1 MSEVFVRCYIGDISL
16 STLKNVQRE
25 SGKFDE
31 WELMQGSEFKL
42 KESYGYRGGIGKQ
55 QELLLDALAKRS
67 VIAETRQPERVKTSL
82 IWNNVL
88 NLADVITL
96 LSLARACHYPTL
108 AVERGK
114 EDGYSIAWGV
124 MTREEAGNRDIV
136 SISNLG
142 QFISEALTYI
152 ENNSSLLIESGFKP
166 SIFWYQQA
174 QQAYSTA
181 PTIMEI
187 ALYWVSLEIVASIY
201 IKNSKINTSGKAQKV
216 RRFLKD
222 RGYTGQ
228 EWRFLSKVIRDCYAI
243 RNNAFHEGIGTLP
256 PEVMLTRRGQ
266 IRELVS
272 LVLVEMLQ
280 QQEEARKTEIAVKMQ
295 SY

>member
-1 MSEVFVRCYIGDISL
+1 MTELFVRCYIGNISL
-16 STLKNVQRE
+16 STLRSVQRE

-31 WELMQGSEFKL
+31 WELFQGSKFDRKQH
-42 KESYGYRGGIGKQ
+42 YGYKKHLDQ
-55 QELLLDALAKRS
+55 DELLLDGLAKRS
-67 VIAETRQPERVKTSL
+67 VIAEAKQPERVKPSL
-82 IWNNVL
+82 IWKKVL
-88 NLADVITL
+88 NFADVITL
-96 LSLARACHYPTL
+96 LSLARAKYYPTI

-124 MTREEAGNRDIV
+124 MTREEASNRDIV

-142 QFISEALTYI
+142 TFVREALTYI
-152 ENNSSLLIESGFKP
+152 ENNSSWLIDSGFNP

-201 IKNSKINTSGKAQKV
+201 IKNSKINASGKEQKV

-228 EWRFLSKVIRDCYAI
+228 QWRFLSKVIRDCYAI
-243 RNNAFHEGIGTLP
+243 RNNAFHKGIGTLP

-280 QQEEARKTEIAVKMQ
+280 EQSQARKREIATRMQ
-295 SY
+295 NY

>member
-1 MSEVFVRCYIGDISL
+1 VTELFVRCYISNISL
-16 STLKNVQRE
+16 STLRSVQRE

-31 WELMQGSEFKL
+31 WELFQGSKFDRKQH
-42 KESYGYRGGIGKQ
+42 YGYKKHLDRD
-55 QELLLDALAKRS
+55 ELLLDVLAKRS
-67 VIAETRQPERVKTSL
+67 VIAEAKQPERVKPSL
-82 IWNNVL
+82 IWKKVL
-88 NLADVITL
+88 NFADVITL

-114 EDGYSIAWGV
+114 ENGYSIAWGV
-124 MTREEAGNRDIV
+124 MTREEAGNRGIV
-136 SISNLG
+136 LISNLG
-142 QFISEALTYI
+142 KFISEALTYI
-152 ENNSSLLIESGFKP
+152 ENNSSWLIESGFNP

-201 IKNSKINTSGKAQKV
+201 VKNSKINTSGKEQKV

-228 EWRFLSKVIRDCYAI
+228 QWRFLSKVIRDCYAI

-256 PEVMLTRRGQ
+256 SEVMLTRRGQ